1 MRYIGSK
8 VLLLDKIKEVIDE
21 NINDESN
28 IFCDIFSGTGV
39 VSRYFKK
46 YYQVYSNDLM
56 YFSYILQKAT
66 IENNKI
72 PEFDKLRSIGIDDP
86 INYLE
91 TFDISNICFE
101 DKLYFTSNNYAPN
114 DNCNRMYLTQENA
127 NRIDFIRIKLEDWK
141 REQLIDEHEY
151 FYLLACLIEGIPYVS
166 NISGTY
172 GAYLK
177 KWDKRAL
184 NTIELKKLDIVD
196 NNQNNRCFNKD
207 ANELIKEIEG
217 DILYLDPPYNSRQYV
232 PNYHVL
238 ETIAKNDYPDI
249 YGITGLRNYDK
260 QKSKYCNK
268 RYVKEAFEFLI
279 KEAKFKHIV
288 VSYSTDGLMKIDEI
302 EQILKKYGIEST
314 FKLYKIPYR
323 KYKSKHKQKTIELYE
338 LIFYIEKKQSGKS
351 IVSARNKKNNKCNIS
366 KYKGKERKKYIKSPL
381 NYIGGK
387 YKLLEYIIPMFP
399 DKIDTFVD
407 LFAGGFNVGI
417 NVEANKVICN
427 DYNNF
432 IIDLF
437 NEFNKNKKEDII
449 SHIEG
454 RIEEFKLSKENEE
467 GFKKFREYYNNTKLP
482 LDLYTLVCYSFN
494 YQFRFNR
501 NFEYNNPF
509 GRNRSQF
516 SSILKENLI
525 KFLECMHS
533 KDIIFTCNDF
543 IDVSLEGLNK
553 NSFIYCDPPYLITTG
568 SYNDGN
574 RGFKNWTET
583 EEKMLLE
590 YLDRVNQ
597 RGIKFA
603 LSNVFEHKGKSNEIL
618 KTWSKKYNVKYLN
631 YDYSNSS
638 YNTKKGKSEEVLITN
653 Y

>member
-8 VLLLDKIKEVIDE
+8 ALLLDKIKDVIDE
-21 NINDESN
+21 NVSDKANT
-28 IFCDIFSGTGV
+28 FCDIFSGTGTV
-39 VSRYFKK
+39 ARYFKE

-66 IENNKI
+66 VENNKI
-72 PEFDKLRSIGIDDP
+72 PEFNKLKSIGIDDP

-91 TFDISNICFE
+91 TFDINEINFNDKIYFASNH
-101 DKLYFTSNNYAPN
+101 YAPSN
-114 DNCNRMYLTQENA
+114 KSNRMYVTKENA
-127 NRIDFIRIKLEDWK
+127 NRIDFIRVKLDEWK
-141 REQLIDEHEY
+141 RDNIIDFNEY
-151 FYLLACLIEGIPYVS
+151 SYLLACLLEGIPYVS

-184 NTIELKKLDIVD
+184 NTIELKKLEVVD
-196 NNQNNRCFNKD
+196 NKKENRCFNED
-207 ANELIKEIEG
+207 ANELIKKIKG

-238 ETIAKNDYPDI
+238 ETIAKYDYPEL
-249 YGITGLRNYDK
+249 YGVTGLRNYEN

-268 RYVKEAFEFLI
+268 KQAKDSFEALI
-279 KEAKFKHIV
+279 KDSNFKHII
-288 VSYSTDGLMKIDEI
+288 VSYSTDGLMSSDEI
-302 EQILKKYGIEST
+302 EQILKKYGIEET

-323 KYKSKHKQKTIELYE
+323 KYKSKHEQKTIELYE
-338 LIFYIEKKQSGKS
+338 LIFYISKQNDSVQEYKSKKSE
-351 IVSARNKKNNKCNIS
+351 ICKCKVN
-366 KYKGKERKKYIKSPL
+366 KYKGKQKKKYIKSPL

-387 YKLLEYIIPMFP
+387 YKLLNQIIPMFP
-399 DKIDTFVD
+399 KKIETFVD

-417 NVEANKVICN
+417 NVEAKNIICN

-432 IIDLF
+432 VIELF
-437 NEFNKNKKEDII
+437 NEFKNNTDEYILNY
-449 SHIEG
+449 IEN
-454 RIEEFKLSKENEE
+454 RIEEFKLTKENEE
-467 GFKKFREYYNNTKLP
+467 GFKAFREYYNKTKIP

-494 YQFRFNR
+494 YQFRFNK

-516 SSILKENLI
+516 SSVLKGNLVE
-525 KFLECMHS
+525 FLKSMHS
-533 KDIIFTCNDF
+533 KNISFTCNDF
-543 IDVSLEGLNK
+543 IDVSFDNLDE

-574 RGFKNWTET
+574 RGFKNWTEK
-583 EEKMLLE
+583 EEVMLLE
-590 YLDRVNQ
+590 YLDKANEK
-597 RGIKFA
+597 GIKFA
-603 LSNVFEHKGKSNEIL
+603 LSNVLEHKGKSNNIL
-618 KTWSKKYNVKYLN
+618 KEWSKKYNINNLN
-631 YDYSNSS
+631 HDYSNSS

>member
-8 VLLLDKIKEVIDE
+8 VLLLDKIKEVIDD
-21 NINDESN
+21 NVNDESN
-28 IFCDIFSGTGV
+28 IFCDIFSGTGTV
-39 VSRYFKK
+39 ARYFKE

-66 IENNKI
+66 IENNKV
-72 PEFDKLRSIGIDDP
+72 PEFSKLKLIGINDP

-91 TFDISNICFE
+91 TFDISYINFS

-114 DNCNRMYLTQENA
+114 EKCNRMYVTQENA
-127 NRIDFIRIKLEDWK
+127 NRIDFIRIKLDEWK
-141 REQLIDEHEY
+141 RDNLIDEQEY
-151 FYLLACLIEGIPYVS
+151 SYLLACLIEGIPYVS

-184 NTIELKKLDIVD
+184 NTIELKRLDITD
-196 NNQNNRCFNKD
+196 NNKKNKCFNKD

-238 ETIAKNDYPDI
+238 ETIARNDYPEI
-249 YGITGLRNYDK
+249 YGVTGLRNYDK

-268 RYVKEAFEFLI
+268 RYVKESFEMLI
-279 KEAKFKHIV
+279 KEANFKHIV
-288 VSYSTDGLMKIDEI
+288 VSYSTDGLMTVDEI
-302 EQILKKYGIEST
+302 EKILKKYGIDST

-323 KYKSKHKQKTIELYE
+323 KYKSKHEQKTIELYE
-338 LIFYIEKKQSGKS
+338 LIFYIEKKQKS
-351 IVSARNKKNNKCNIS
+351 RPSVNNKNNKKHECNIS
-366 KYKGKERKKYIKSPL
+366 KYKGKEKKKYIKSPL

-387 YKLLEYIIPMFP
+387 YKLLEQIIPMFP
-399 DKIDTFVD
+399 DKIETFID

-437 NEFNKNKKEDII
+437 NEFNNNTEEKII
-449 SHIEG
+449 KHIEG
-454 RIEEFKLSKENEE
+454 RIDEFKLSKENEE
-467 GFKKFREYYNNTKLP
+467 GFKAFREYYNNTKHP

-516 SSILKENLI
+516 SSVLKGNLV
-525 KFLECMHS
+525 KFLESMHS
-533 KDIIFTCNDF
+533 KDIIFTCKDF
-543 IDVSLEGLNK
+543 IDVSFENLDG

-583 EEKMLLE
+583 EEKMLLD

-618 KTWSKKYNVKYLN
+618 KEWSKKYNVKYLN
-631 YDYSNSS
+631 HDYSNSS